1 MRQAKIMQEGAN
13 VLQQVD
19 VSDIFTSLALGIA
32 EAQERLDDNSIKQI
46 LRLTDKQVAGK
57 SLIEL
62 GFVPAFY
69 HFDYADISA
78 SIQLKMAV
86 KTSMDLGI
94 KARVEFA
101 RSRGYDESFLELL
114 NESRQEK
121 KRTEFKSSRTFLIN
135 SNSSERIDY
144 QNRTIQMDQS
154 SGSIEKVEMMKDEM
168 RNSEKIDR
176 VEVDVIDREEM
187 RSSSESSEVVVTKR
201 DGYGMIYIPNRKA
214 KTALL
219 KVHQYPE
226 GEQVHQI
233 GEQINYKIK
242 TSFQATLEGLKALA
256 ANGGLGTD
264 AKVVGCKR
272 SVANDTVG
280 GFSVFFGH
288 DKDRVNENFSDND
301 VNNDGVFDQINALAD
316 ILLKDSSINVEIVG
330 YTDSTGKEAY
340 NQGLGKRRAERVKDH
355 LVARGVPSA
364 RVRTKSMGEIP
375 AREKNG
381 DGQHDENYRR
391 VDVLLPH
398 TADFFHIQGSNV
410 NKGGVVEPEFSSE
423 SKYGIIS
430 VMSKIPAT
438 DKNVSFE
445 YGNRSFEANAKSA
458 EDFLQKETSIQGF
471 DETFSSEV
479 HNEVVYLLSHS
490 AKLQFTSYSNESEDI
505 SIQSSRSEVG
515 TESGTENTL
524 LVDETVNSSSRLR
537 NDAGASEEESTFAV
551 GASVDFRMSR
561 QFEMEVTGNSSM
573 SARLSSVPPPDAFTE
588 HIRKTL
594 NGEA

>member
-86 KTSMDLGI
+86 KTSMDFGV
-94 KARVEFA
+94 KARIEYA
-101 RSRGYDESFLELL
+101 RTRGYDESFLELL

-144 QNRTIQMDQS
+144 QNKTLQMDQS
-154 SGSIEKVEMMKDEM
+154 SGSIEKVEMMKNEM
-168 RNSEKIDR
+168 RHSENIDR

-187 RSSSESSEVVVTKR
+187 RNTSNSSEVVVTKR
-201 DGYGMIYIPNRKA
+201 DGYGMIYIPNRQTKA
-214 KTALL
+214 ALL

-226 GEQVHQI
+226 SENEYQI
-233 GEQINYKIK
+233 GEGINYKIK
-242 TSFQATLEGLKALA
+242 TSYQATLDGLNAL
-256 ANGGLGTD
+256 ANGGALGSD
-264 AKVVGCKR
+264 AKVIGYKR

-280 GFSVFFGH
+280 DFSVFFGH
-288 DKDRVNENFSDND
+288 DKDRVDEGFSDNN
-301 VNNDGVFDQINALAD
+301 VNNAGVFDQINALAE
-316 ILLKDSSINVEIVG
+316 ILLKDASINVDIVG
-330 YTDSTGKEAY
+330 YTDSTGTESY
-340 NQGLGKRRAERVKDH
+340 NRGLGMRRAERVKDH

-364 RVRTKSMGEIP
+364 RVRTKTKGEIP

-381 DGQHDENYRR
+381 DGQHDENFRR
-391 VDVLLPH
+391 VDVLMPQS
-398 TADFFHIQGSNV
+398 ADYFYIQGSNV
-410 NKGGVVEPEFSSE
+410 KKNSTIEPDFDDSSA
-423 SKYGIIS
+423 YGIIAFLPKS
-430 VMSKIPAT
+430 NSS

-445 YGNRSFEANAKSA
+445 YGNQSFEANAKSA
-458 EDFLQKETSIQGF
+458 EDFSQKETTIQGF

-479 HNEVVYLLSHS
+479 HNEVVQLLSHS
-490 AKLQFTSYSNESEDI
+490 ATLRFTSYSNTSEEI
-505 SIQSSRSEVG
+505 SIQSSSSEVG
-515 TESGTENTL
+515 TESGSENTL

-561 QFEMEVTGNSSM
+561 QFEMEVTGNASM
-573 SARLSSVPPPDAFTE
+573 SARLSSVPAPDAFTE